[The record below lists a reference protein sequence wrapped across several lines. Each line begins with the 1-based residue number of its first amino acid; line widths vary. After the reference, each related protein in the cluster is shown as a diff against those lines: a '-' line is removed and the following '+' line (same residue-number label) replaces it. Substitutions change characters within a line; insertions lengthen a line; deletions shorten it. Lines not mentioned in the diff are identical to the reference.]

1 MYNFNE
7 ILQNEYVIEYSL
19 KGKKDYSEPKIYDA
33 GGDLKKRW
41 YVYYSYR
48 DPKTNKLKRQ
58 PPIYKGANRF
68 KTKAERYEILM
79 AYKLALKKL
88 LSKGYNPYENFKV
101 TDAKIEKEEK
111 EVSKENNIAFKVTDY
126 TTIEALEFA
135 VEQKESYWS
144 DRAKITI
151 NGHYKR
157 FVRWLKEN
165 DLDTIDIKAL
175 KRREIAVFLNSLKKY
190 NKQRELTDEPV
201 SAKTRNSYRTSLSL
215 LFNQLVSDDIL
226 EYNPVKAIQ
235 KLKERPKTHKAYTD
249 QQVGEMRKYM
259 DKNDPYLRKF
269 TQFIAYAFLRNVE
282 VCRLKV
288 KDIDLKNRRLYVQT
302 KTEAQEIV
310 PIIDNLAGVIEKMEL
325 HKYKSTDYVF
335 TDKEK
340 CGEWNVTEKA
350 KTYYFYR
357 RYADMK
363 EALKLDNDQTLYSFK
378 HTAASN
384 LYNSLASEGK
394 ADEQVLTELMSF
406 TRHKTKSQLRKY
418 LRGIG
423 ASLAKDYSNKYTI
436 DF

>member
-1 MYNFNE
+1 M
-7 ILQNEYVIEYSL
+7 
-19 KGKKDYSEPKIYDA
+19 
-33 GGDLKKRW
+33 
-41 YVYYSYR
+41 
-48 DPKTNKLKRQ
+48 
-58 PPIYKGANRF
+58 
-68 KTKAERYEILM
+68 
-79 AYKLALKKL
+79 
-88 LSKGYNPYENFKV
+88 
-101 TDAKIEKEEK
+101 TDAKIEKEQK
-111 EVSKENNIAFKVTDY
+111 GLSKENNLAFKATDY

-135 VEQKESYWS
+135 VEQKEAYWS
-144 DRAKITI
+144 ARAKITI

-157 FVRWLKEN
+157 FVKWLKEN
-165 DLDTIDIKAL
+165 DLDKIDIKAL

-201 SAKTRNSYRTSLSL
+201 GAKTRNSYRTSLSL

-226 EYNPVKAIQ
+226 EYNPVKAIN

-249 QQVGEMRKYM
+249 QQVTQMREYM

-282 VCRLKV
+282 VCRLRV
-288 KDIDLKNRRLYVQT
+288 KDIDLENRRIYVQT
-302 KTEAQEIV
+302 KTEAQEVV
-310 PIIDNLAGVIEKMEL
+310 PIIENLAKVIKQMEL
-325 HKYKSTDYVF
+325 HKYKPTDFVF
-335 TDKEK
+335 TNTEE
-340 CGEWNVTEKA
+340 CGVWNTTEKA

-363 EALKLDNDQTLYSFK
+363 EALKLDEDQTLYSFK

-384 LYNSLASEGK
+384 LYKSLASEGK

-423 ASLAKDYSNKYTI
+423 ASLAKDYLNKYTI